1 MLLFQHFVCRV
12 FAIMRS
18 APYSL
23 ARDWIPD
30 SRFWNRGTRRWIPA
44 SGTPHPVVMQ

>member
-30 SRFWNRGTRRWIPA
+30 SRT
-44 SGTPHPVVMQ
+44 TY